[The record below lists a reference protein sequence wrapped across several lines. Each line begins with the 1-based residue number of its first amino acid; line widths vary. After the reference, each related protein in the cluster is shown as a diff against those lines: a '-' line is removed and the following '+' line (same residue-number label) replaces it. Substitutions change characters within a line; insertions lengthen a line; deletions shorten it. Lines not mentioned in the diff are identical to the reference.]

1 MKNTKLNPEE
11 IEQLRVLQGKKNQE
25 LLKRFIIDQTESKV
39 KNRFSDKELDT
50 ENEKRKLLSTIEDLW
65 KIKNIDSRI
74 LSKPAEYKAIFTQ
87 DYYKE
92 MFRLN
97 NWQYKGII
105 AEKPWQA
112 GRLTN
117 EIIYYRFSQEVLP
130 FLRIVNPFIITGTRK
145 YKHHQYLAPG
155 ARSELSLFISQATE
169 LMSQFGDWDS
179 FRVEYCKRYNVP
191 YQLKFQLL

>member
-11 IEQLRVLQGKKNQE
+11 LEQLKVLQGKKNQE

-39 KNRFSDKELDT
+39 KNKFSDKELDT

-74 LSKPAEYKAIFTQ
+74 LRKPAEYKSIFTQ

-97 NWQYKGII
+97 NWHYKGII

-117 EIIYYRFSQEVLP
+117 EIIYFRFSQEVLP
-130 FLRIVNPFIITGTRK
+130 FLRIVNPFVMTGTRK
-145 YKHHQYLAPG
+145 YKHHQYLTPG
-155 ARSELSLFISQATE
+155 ARNELSLFISQATE

-191 YQLKFQLL
+191 YQLKFKLF